1 MARSS
6 PIALF
11 CILSTQLAVAPPAVA
26 QVAQQFVETTRGVVG
41 FRLHRVLDVHA
52 AFRSRH
58 EDLVMAGVYDDGA
71 IVKVRIVRYT
81 IDGKRASASDE
92 AAMVQA
98 YEEPKPSDAFEPPF
112 DARYANAYSYRQKT
126 PQTLAFTSELRDA
139 AHGDGSFAYDADH
152 NVLWYAYQPNALP
165 PHASSGTILDRRAEV
180 LPNYWAVKQETQQYR
195 GSYGPFHAAATQES
209 DFSDFSRFPD
219 LQSALRSI

>member
-11 CILSTQLAVAPPAVA
+11 CILSTGLATAPPALA
-26 QVAQQFVETTRGVVG
+26 QVAQRFVKTTRGIVG

-52 AFRSRH
+52 GFSSRH

-71 IVKVRIVRYT
+71 IVKIRVLSYT
-81 IDGKRASASDE
+81 IDGKPASASDD
-92 AAMVQA
+92 AAMEHA
-98 YEEPKPSDAFEPPF
+98 YEEPKAGDAFEPPF
-112 DARYANAYSYRQKT
+112 DARYADAYSYRQET
-126 PQTLAFTSELRDA
+126 SQTVAFTSELRDA
-139 AHGDGSFAYDADH
+139 AHGNGSFAYDADH
-152 NVLWYAYQPNALP
+152 NVVWYAYQPNALP
-165 PHASSGTILDRRAEV
+165 PHASSGTIVDRRTEV
-180 LPNYWAVKQETQQYR
+180 LPNYWAVTQETQQYG
-195 GSYGPFHAAATQES
+195 GSYGPFPGAATQEV